1 MRSSGRV
8 WLDWCSLYTLSY
20 SPVIIADDA
29 NIDVAARRII
39 WGKCMNSGQSCIA
52 PDYVLCSPGK
62 RERLVEMMKKAVIE
76 FYGSEVCPSEYPL
89 LISCSCCRTQLSVKT
104 MVESFP
110 LDTTS

>member
-1 MRSSGRV
+1 
-8 WLDWCSLYTLSY
+8 
-20 SPVIIADDA
+20 
-29 NIDVAARRII
+29 
-39 WGKCMNSGQSCIA
+39 
-52 PDYVLCSPGK
+52 
-62 RERLVEMMKKAVIE
+62 MMKKAVIE